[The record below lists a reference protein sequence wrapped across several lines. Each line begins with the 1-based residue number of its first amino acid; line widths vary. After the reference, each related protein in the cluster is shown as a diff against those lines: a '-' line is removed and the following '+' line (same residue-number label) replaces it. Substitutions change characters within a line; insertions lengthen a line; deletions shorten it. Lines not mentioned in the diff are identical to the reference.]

1 MTFAP
6 ATTDFYVAR
15 DNLSAAAD
23 HYETRNDLCSTSANT
38 L

>member
-6 ATTDFYVAR
+6 ATTDFCAAR

-23 HYETRNDLCSTSANT
+23 RYETRNDLCSTSADT